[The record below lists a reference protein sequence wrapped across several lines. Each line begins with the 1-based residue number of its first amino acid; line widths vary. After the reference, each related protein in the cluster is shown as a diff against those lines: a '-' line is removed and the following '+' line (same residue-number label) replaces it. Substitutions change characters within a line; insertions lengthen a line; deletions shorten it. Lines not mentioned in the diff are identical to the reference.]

1 MAKSQQKIDA
11 SQVEELA
18 VIGSTPSEMAILLNC
33 SEANLVRRFRKTIKR
48 GMVRRK
54 IFLKLALFTR
64 AMNGDATALKW
75 FLAQPN
81 EQWQDSE
88 RHEEEVASLSEDE
101 LIKRAIE
108 ILGDIDRTSKL
119 AANKS
124 AVPAE
129 PWIDADTGCAPTKLP
144 N

>member
-108 ILGDIDRTSKL
+108 
-119 AANKS
+119 
-124 AVPAE
+124 
-129 PWIDADTGCAPTKLP
+129 
-144 N
+144 

>member
-1 MAKSQQKIDA
+1 MAKSRQKIDA

-33 SEANLVRRFRKTIKR
+33 SEANLVRRFSKTIKR
-48 GMVRRK
+48 GVVRRK

-81 EQWQDSE
+81 EQLQDLE

-108 ILGDIDRTSKL
+108 VRDEVDRTLKIC
-119 AANKS
+119 ANKS
-124 AVPAE
+124 VVPAE
-129 PWIDADTGCAPTKLP
+129 PWIDADTGSAPTKLP